1 MSRQPGA
8 TPPGTPGTPRTP
20 PAAARRGRHRAYD
33 PDETTLLPRLED
45 DAEAEEESPGPAPAP
60 GPASA
65 RSRAPVPAET
75 EVEAP
80 TAIIPAVRPEPPPVA
95 PPPATARAAV
105 PAGGADTTA
114 VIPIGHIS
122 AASPTEPAPAATGT
136 GSTGRTA
143 AEGSADADA
152 GAAVAASA
160 PPLEAHSTTLMSVIR
175 DAIPPP
181 TPPKRRWRERIV
193 KLRAQRTDEGYR
205 SVYSELTRPTPVT
218 AVLAVVRGAGEVLIT
233 FGLVVLLFAAYEI
246 WGTTAIIHDRQG
258 ALGREL
264 DQAWGGADPTVAPSV
279 TLQPSASVPGP
290 GAGIAKL
297 YIPRLDK
304 WWVVVQG
311 VLPSDIR
318 YAPGHYPETA
328 MPGQVGNFSVAG
340 HRNRATFW
348 DLDRMATGDTIV
360 VQTRNTW
367 YVYTVARTRI
377 VLPNQVEV
385 VAAAP
390 PGFSRGSR
398 LLTLTTCNPKYDNY
412 QRLVVHATL
421 ARQQPVSAG
430 RPDELPAGL
439 GG

>member
-1 MSRQPGA
+1 MSREPVATPPGM
-8 TPPGTPGTPRTP
+8 PPGTPGTPPGASRK
-20 PAAARRGRHRAYD
+20 GRHRAYD
-33 PDETTLLPRLED
+33 PDETTLLPRLD
-45 DAEAEEESPGPAPAP
+45 DEAEVDDEPPPAGP
-60 GPASA
+60 
-65 RSRAPVPAET
+65 

-80 TAIIPAVRPEPPPVA
+80 TAVIPAVRPEPRPAA
-95 PPPATARAAV
+95 PATARSAVPPATAT
-105 PAGGADTTA
+105 DTTTG
-114 VIPIGHIS
+114 IPIGG
-122 AASPTEPAPAATGT
+122 ATT
-136 GSTGRTA
+136 
-143 AEGSADADA
+143 EGSAD
-152 GAAVAASA
+152 GGGTVAASA
-160 PPLEAHSTTLMSVIR
+160 PPLEAHSTTLMSAIR
-175 DAIPPP
+175 EATPPA
-181 TPPKRRWRERIV
+181 TPPKRRWGERIV
-193 KLRAQRTDEGYR
+193 KLRARRTGEGYR

-218 AVLAVVRGAGEVLIT
+218 VALAVVRGAGEVLIT

-246 WGTTAIIHDRQG
+246 WGTTAIIQDRQG

-264 DQAWGGADPTVAPSV
+264 EQAWGGADPTVGPSA
-279 TLQPSASVPGP
+279 TPRPSASVPVT

-297 YIPRLDK
+297 YIPRLNK

-348 DLDRMATGDTIV
+348 DLDRMAAGDAIV
-360 VQTRNTW
+360 VETRNSW

-385 VAAAP
+385 VATAP